1 VTITAEP
8 ARNHQGAELDCD
20 LPPGSRHAQIAMDD

>member
-8 ARNHQGAELDCD
+8 DRNHQGAELYCD
-20 LPPGSRHAQIAMDD
+20 LPPGSRRAQIGMDD